1 MMYYKQALNERC
13 KRHRSLKTEQEN
25 TLISKR
31 KKRPR
36 KKGNVKERF
45 ELNQMESLILAQDER
60 WRHA

>member
-31 KKRPR
+31 KNDQE
-36 KKGNVKERF
+36 KKETSKNV
-45 ELNQMESLILAQDER
+45 LS
-60 WRHA
+60 